1 MYDYPASAPNG
12 AKGPVAMDR
21 TAGTGLI
28 GSGVVIAV
36 VGAILKY
43 AVTLTNTAG
52 FNLNTAGLILLIAG
66 IVLFALGVMIIAVR
80 ILLKFAGANPQ
91 AGFTSFVD
99 RLSSP
104 FVGPFHPVF
113 ADQLFS
119 GHPLE
124 LGSLLAMGVYAVLA
138 YVAVRLVRAA
148 FSATRS

>member
-1 MYDYPASAPNG
+1 MRAGQNWLR
-12 AKGPVAMDR
+12 AMRSRLR
-21 TAGTGLI
+21 TRAR
-28 GSGVVIAV
+28 VVQLLRL
-36 VGAILKY
+36 AIL
-43 AVTLTNTAG
+43 VIEG
-52 FNLNTAGLILLIAG
+52 
-66 IVLFALGVMIIAVR
+66 IIAVR